1 MAGRA
6 PTDADLTTYAS
17 GACSLA
23 ELARALGVTR
33 AEARAT
39 LATEGIE
46 VRPPGRP
53 AGRSALTD
61 VLTRDF
67 LRREVVARRRTVT
80 EIAVQVGCTT
90 KTVRRY
96 LRLYGV
102 DAPKARRRRP
112 APQHARPVETGAQT
126 TDGSGRRGAGRP
138 AGSEH
143 PSRPGGTGLTRA
155 ALWDA
160 YVVRAA
166 STTQI
171 AEAAGCA
178 PSTVARD
185 LRRNGIPIR
194 RRGGAPPPD
203 VRRGARRAGIRRAVL
218 SADR

>member
-1 MAGRA
+1 MTGGAR
-6 PTDADLTTYAS
+6 TEADLSRYAS
-17 GACSLA
+17 GTCSLA

-33 AEARAT
+33 SQARDVLAER
-39 LATEGIE
+39 GIG

-53 AGRSALTD
+53 TGSSVLAQILTA
-61 VLTRDF
+61 DF
-67 LRREVVARRRTVT
+67 LRGEVAGRRRSVA
-80 EIAVQVGCTT
+80 EVAAEVGCTP

-96 LRLYGV
+96 LRLHGV
-102 DAPKARRRRP
+102 TTPSAGARRP
-112 APQHARPVETGAQT
+112 ASPRVRRHEPPAAARAA
-126 TDGSGRRGAGRP
+126 RRGARRP
-138 AGSEH
+138 SPSE
-143 PSRPGGTGLTRA
+143 PPLPASGTGLTRD

-166 STTQI
+166 STTEI
-171 AEAAGCA
+171 AAAAGCA

-203 VRRGARRAGIRRAVL
+203 VRRVARRAGIRRAVL